1 MKQLKETESLDP
13 FLFIFV
19 TLVSSTLG
27 LVCAFPFLLL
37 FAFIMEKLYILDFLR
52 NKWLYFIY
60 GGNVGI
66 FALWLFT
73 VQKIWFF
80 TPKYDTYSFR
90 LFIILFFIHA
100 VTSLFVYR
108 NEQPASSA

>member
-13 FLFIFV
+13 FQFIFV

-27 LVCAFPFLLL
+27 LVYAFPFLLL
-37 FAFIMEKLYILDFLR
+37 FAFIMEKLYILDFLK
-52 NKWLYFIY
+52 NKWHYFIY

-66 FALWLFT
+66 FTFWLFT

-80 TPKYDTYSFR
+80 TPKHDISSFR
-90 LFIILFFIHA
+90 LFIILFFINA

-108 NEQPASSA
+108 NEQSVSTP